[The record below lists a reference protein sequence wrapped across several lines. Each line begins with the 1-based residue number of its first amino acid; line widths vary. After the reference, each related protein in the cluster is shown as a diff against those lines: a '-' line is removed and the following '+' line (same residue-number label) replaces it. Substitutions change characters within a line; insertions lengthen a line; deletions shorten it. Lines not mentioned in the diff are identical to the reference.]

1 MKHLASIIKF
11 AATSAFVFAFVFE
24 GQLGLGAN
32 LEANRNLM
40 QDRIRVS
47 QTVFGK
53 VNERA
58 VDANMVALDQYNGV
72 LHAEYK
78 QYGCDSVT
86 RCR

>member
-1 MKHLASIIKF
+1 MKTLSSLIKF

-40 QDRIRVS
+40 QDRVRVS

-53 VNERA
+53 VNEIA
-58 VDANMVALDQYNGV
+58 VDANMSALDSYNGT
-72 LHAEYK
+72 LKAEYRT
-78 QYGCDSVT
+78 YGCDSQNA
-86 RCR
+86 CR